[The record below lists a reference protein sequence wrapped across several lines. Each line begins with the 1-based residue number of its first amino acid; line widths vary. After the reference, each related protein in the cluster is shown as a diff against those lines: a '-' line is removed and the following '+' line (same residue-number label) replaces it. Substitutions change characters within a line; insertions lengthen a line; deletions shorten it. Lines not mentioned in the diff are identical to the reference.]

1 MGLSCP
7 SGFSRAG
14 PARKSS
20 LLVIY
25 KSFIDQAYLVKT
37 GSRLGIW
44 LVLFYFIFTIV
55 AFVSFHKRN
64 AQKNLPIIISSHLDL
79 TLSQQRIIDRTTM

>member
-1 MGLSCP
+1 MIINKYIG
-7 SGFSRAG
+7 
-14 PARKSS
+14 K
-20 LLVIY
+20 
-25 KSFIDQAYLVKT
+25 KKKKAYLVKT
-37 GSRLGIW
+37 GYLAGSFL
-44 LVLFYFIFTIV
+44 LIFTII

>member
-7 SGFSRAG
+7 SGISRAG
-14 PARKSS
+14 PARKSP
-20 LLVIY
+20 LLVMY

-44 LVLFYFIFTIV
+44 LVLFYLFLLLLPSSRSINEM
-55 AFVSFHKRN
+55 HK
-64 AQKNLPIIISSHLDL
+64 
-79 TLSQQRIIDRTTM
+79 TTCQ

>member
-7 SGFSRAG
+7 SGISRAD

-25 KSFIDQAYLVKT
+25 RSFIDQAYPVKT
-37 GSRLGIW
+37 GYWARSFL
-44 LVLFYFIFTIV
+44 LIFTII
-55 AFVSFHKRN
+55 AFVSFHKN

-79 TLSQQRIIDRTTM
+79 TLGQQRIIHRTTM